1 VFASTTKAALACFS
15 RIAVRPATAFN
26 DDILHLP
33 PPAVKRTQ
41 RPSFSSVGCR
51 RAPSFLSAAGATSA
65 PRPAL
70 PVPHGRQGR
79 GPGHP
84 SSGWHASIR
93 HQELVADRVHG
104 FTSFPYSRATTTT
117 GMVAAAARSGASARW
132 LEDRPPAVALE
143 QGCGGPSSIPPP
155 ATVLRLRGRASATG
169 EAGGV
174 VKLAAATRRSEERRR
189 SAGGDAPPL
198 PLGWRRVEAGAVAEA
213 LGRVVGPRG
222 ALAIPLYL
230 RSGGGSHLSARGV
243 MVVLPAEQ
251 SHGPTIVGDVALT
264 VFLG

>member
-1 VFASTTKAALACFS
+1 
-15 RIAVRPATAFN
+15 
-26 DDILHLP
+26 
-33 PPAVKRTQ
+33 
-41 RPSFSSVGCR
+41 
-51 RAPSFLSAAGATSA
+51 
-65 PRPAL
+65 
-70 PVPHGRQGR
+70 
-79 GPGHP
+79 
-84 SSGWHASIR
+84 
-93 HQELVADRVHG
+93 VADRVHG

>member
-1 VFASTTKAALACFS
+1 
-15 RIAVRPATAFN
+15 
-26 DDILHLP
+26 
-33 PPAVKRTQ
+33 
-41 RPSFSSVGCR
+41 
-51 RAPSFLSAAGATSA
+51 
-65 PRPAL
+65 
-70 PVPHGRQGR
+70 
-79 GPGHP
+79 
-84 SSGWHASIR
+84 
-93 HQELVADRVHG
+93 
-104 FTSFPYSRATTTT
+104 
-117 GMVAAAARSGASARW
+117 
-132 LEDRPPAVALE
+132 
-143 QGCGGPSSIPPP
+143 
-155 ATVLRLRGRASATG
+155 
-169 EAGGV
+169 